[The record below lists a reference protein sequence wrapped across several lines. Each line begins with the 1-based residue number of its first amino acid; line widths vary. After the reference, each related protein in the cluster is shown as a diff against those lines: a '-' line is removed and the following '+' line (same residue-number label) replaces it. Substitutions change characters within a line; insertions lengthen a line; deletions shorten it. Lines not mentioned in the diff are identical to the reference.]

1 MPENRY
7 RPHSSLS
14 RRKSIIDMDTTPSAS
29 DSSADSSGSDSRQI
43 SPDGTFATDL
53 FALLGSQTPH
63 TQRLRYD
70 DIDKDGPID
79 SNSDSSD
86 EAPPSS
92 LVVGSYRRRKWV
104 DVESDNEE
112 EEDQLSPPALRHKI
126 RPTSMAQVLGL
137 SMSEL
142 ELLRFYFQ
150 ESSPILC
157 AASGDKDSVWMGNVP
172 SLSNQSPALKRAAM
186 TFATLHLGKNSQN
199 ATYLLY
205 DGTELP
211 NSRGA
216 PNMKTVGG
224 YKPLEDRV
232 TERLLVEFTETLK
245 EHKKEIME
253 ADVSS
258 FEAVL
263 VTSVVIYLVAMS
275 LGPLI
280 PLANFDGGS
289 DLFSIVRNLR
299 MITTVVTGQEPQSF
313 PPFQAPAEDS
323 IRLPKEESLW
333 EIVDLV
339 ELNPDYSPIEKRRV
353 KGILTKEINS
363 LIQLLN
369 MDITNHSVAHFSAWC
384 TYWQPEFSELKNSAN
399 PYALMVICY
408 YAAYTHMWHILF
420 WWADRSTEDVY
431 HIMDHIPGEFHG
443 YLQWPLEIVQS
454 YEYNY
459 EDLLSGRLR
468 EMTMV

>member
-1 MPENRY
+1 MNDHPSPYGGPPSPFNGG
-7 RPHSSLS
+7 L
-14 RRKSIIDMDTTPSAS
+14 DVDVDTLTAS
-29 DSSADSSGSDSRQI
+29 DSSPGSPCSHNRQM
-43 SPDGTFATDL
+43 SPGAFATAL
-53 FALLGSQTPH
+53 F
-63 TQRLRYD
+63 TQFGVDSPQSRRLQYD
-70 DIDKDGPID
+70 DIDRDGPND
-79 SNSDSSD
+79 SDTDD
-86 EAPPSS
+86 EPSYPAPR
-92 LVVGSYRRRKWV
+92 SYRRRKWV
-104 DVESDNEE
+104 DVETDEE
-112 EEDQLSPPALRHKI
+112 EENIQRGLQVPRHKI

-157 AASGDKDSVWMGNVP
+157 AASGEKDAIWMRNVP
-172 SLSNQSPALKRAAM
+172 ALSNRSPALKRAAM
-186 TFATLHLGKNSQN
+186 TFATLHLGKNSQKS
-199 ATYLLY
+199 TYLLH
-205 DGTELP
+205 DGSEHPTSEGLP
-211 NSRGA
+211 D
-216 PNMKTVGG
+216 MHTVGG
-224 YKPLEDRV
+224 YVPLEDRV

-245 EHKKEIME
+245 EHKKELME
-253 ADVSS
+253 SDMANC
-258 FEAVL
+258 EAVL

-299 MITTVVTGQEPQSF
+299 MILTIITGHEQQSF
-313 PPFQAPAEDS
+313 PPFQAPAKGS

-339 ELNPDYSPIEKRRV
+339 ELNTEYTPTEKRRI
-353 KGILTKEINS
+353 KNILTKEINS
-363 LIQLLN
+363 LVQLLN

-384 TYWQPEFSELKNSAN
+384 TYWQPEFSELKSSAN

-420 WWADRSTEDVY
+420 WWADRSSEDVLN
-431 HIMDHIPGEFHG
+431 IMDHIPGEFHG
-443 YLQWPLEIVQS
+443 YLQWPLEIVQT

-459 EDLLSGRLR
+459 EDLLSGKLR
-468 EMTMV
+468 EMSMV

>member
-1 MPENRY
+1 MNDKPTLY
-7 RPHSSLS
+7 GGP
-14 RRKSIIDMDTTPSAS
+14 PSPFNECLDVDVDPLRAS
-29 DSSADSSGSDSRQI
+29 GSSSGSPICGSHNRQR
-43 SPDGTFATDL
+43 SPEAFATTL
-53 FALLGSQTPH
+53 F
-63 TQRLRYD
+63 TQFGVDSSESRRLQYD
-70 DIDKDGPID
+70 DIDRDGPND
-79 SNSDSSD
+79 SDTD
-86 EAPPSS
+86 EEPSY
-92 LVVGSYRRRKWV
+92 LIPRCYRRRKWV
-104 DVESDNEE
+104 DVETDEE
-112 EEDQLSPPALRHKI
+112 EENDKEGVLVPRHKI

-137 SMSEL
+137 NMSEL

-150 ESSPILC
+150 ESNPILC
-157 AASGDKDSVWMGNVP
+157 AASGAKDSIWMGNVP
-172 SLSNQSPALKRAAM
+172 ALSNRSPALKRAAM
-186 TFATLHLGKNSQN
+186 TFATLHLGKNSQKS
-199 ATYLLY
+199 TYLLH
-205 DGTELP
+205 DGSEHPTSKGLP
-211 NSRGA
+211 DMN
-216 PNMKTVGG
+216 KVGG
-224 YKPLEDRV
+224 YVPLEDRV
-232 TERLLVEFTETLK
+232 TERLLIEFTETLK
-245 EHKKEIME
+245 EYKKELME
-253 ADVSS
+253 SEMANC
-258 FEAVL
+258 EAVL

-299 MITTVVTGQEPQSF
+299 MILTIITGQEQQSF
-313 PPFQAPAEDS
+313 PPFQAPDEGC

-339 ELNPDYSPIEKRRV
+339 ELNTEYTHTEKRRI

-363 LIQLLN
+363 LVQLLN

-420 WWADRSTEDVY
+420 WWADRSSDDVL

-443 YLQWPLEIVQS
+443 YLQWPLEIVQT

-459 EDLLSGRLR
+459 EDLLSGKLR